1 MKLIIIAISLLAVSA
16 LLVFCKQQKYTADNL
31 PKEQIRFGKGGG
43 FSGMEESYTL
53 LENGQLFDRNKVAL
67 DSAKRRIAKTCF
79 KAIGRL
85 GLEKLDFKHP
95 GNTYSFIE
103 VPAADGSF
111 NRIAWGAADAKL
123 DSNIVK
129 LHGKLMGLLPK
140 VKN

>member
-1 MKLIIIAISLLAVSA
+1 MKFTLIVLSLLAVAA
-16 LLVFCKQQKYTADNL
+16 LLVFCKHTKYTADNL

-43 FSGMEESYTL
+43 FTGVEESFTL
-53 LENGQLFDRNKVAL
+53 LENGQLFDGKKVAL

-103 VPAADGSF
+103 VPAGDGF
-111 NRIAWGAADAKL
+111 NRIAWGAADMPI
-123 DSNIVK
+123 DSNIAK

-140 VKN
+140 PKN